1 MDRMHVFGVNC
12 DTRCSRASRR
22 GSLVCM
28 ASFLP
33 FLQSGRK
40 ESPNSSVDDEPEEPK
55 LTILTKQH
63 KNAIRSLRKIKYFV
77 ARRKFKEALKPY
89 DVKDV
94 IEQYSAGHVDLLAR
108 VKNVQQ
114 RLDVILGKVGSKAK
128 DVYESKISVASRIVK
143 VERSVED
150 IENKIDQLME
160 MYLEDRARMSAMA
173 LSGSAG
179 SGQVPLLPHISSTLP
194 NHSPP
199 PPPPSTPVLPSFPN
213 GSLSPLS
220 SLAKPK
226 PILIDKQSSEPNT
239 PIARSIEK
247 QIQRGNSDLS
257 QRFVK
262 KRVTLRHSLDTAV
275 NRCSSAGTQRTV
287 SEAHRSARSDS
298 SIIGGIMLSSATASA
313 PAIKLETDMDAS
325 HTNAQNDSRVT
336 LSSADSVD
344 REMVSE
350 SSTLGTELESLCVSD
365 EIASVMG
372 RESSDFDYIDDIP
385 MSSTVSRKSSQ
396 ESYTTSAREQYDRLL
411 IPEIPDTGNESD
423 CELSQTTVIHAET
436 QSLLSPIS
444 GTPPE
449 TTKLHPKYH
458 HHPHHSHHHA
468 HHHYK
473 SSHHPDNL

>member
-1 MDRMHVFGVNC
+1 N
-12 DTRCSRASRR
+12 
-22 GSLVCM
+22 
-28 ASFLP
+28 
-33 FLQSGRK
+33 
-40 ESPNSSVDDEPEEPK
+40 
-55 LTILTKQH
+55 
-63 KNAIRSLRKIKYFV
+63 
-77 ARRKFKEALKPY
+77 
-89 DVKDV
+89 
-94 IEQYSAGHVDLLAR
+94 
-108 VKNVQQ
+108 

-128 DVYESKISVASRIVK
+128 DVYESKLSLASRIVK
-143 VERSVED
+143 VERAVED
-150 IENKIDQLME
+150 IESKIDQLME
-160 MYLEDRARMSAMA
+160 MYLEDRARMTAMA
-173 LSGSAG
+173 LSGLAHVPSLATQHHVGSAM
-179 SGQVPLLPHISSTLP
+179 SNQT
-194 NHSPP
+194 PP
-199 PPPPSTPVLPSFPN
+199 PPPPSTPVSQSFPN
-213 GSLSPLS
+213 GSLSPLAS
-220 SLAKPK
+220 ATLAKPK

-239 PIARSIEK
+239 PIARCVDK

-313 PAIKLETDMDAS
+313 PAIKLETDVDTN

-350 SSTLGTELESLCVSD
+350 SSTLGTELESLCISD
-365 EIASVMG
+365 EMGSVLG
-372 RESSDFDYIDDIP
+372 RDSSDFDYIDDIP
-385 MSSTVSRKSSQ
+385 MSSTASRKSSQ
-396 ESYTTSAREQYDRLL
+396 ESYTTSTREQTRDHTRDHFDRLL

-436 QSLLSPIS
+436 QSLLSPMI

-449 TTKLHPKYH
+449 STKLHPKYH

-473 SSHHPDNL
+473 SSHQSDNL